1 MKTEWIE
8 FSFNNSIISHSQT
21 KQILLIKFIFLI
33 TSIPVYSQSLFE
45 SPLTPFLLD
54 IENADDIQPFNIDSS
69 ELYVYTQVPD
79 LSQLSVHDRKK
90 KFIDLILPS
99 ILIEKSKIKTAYNYV
114 LDNFDNIYPNNLTQ
128 SLYDYCNCIT
138 ADELLLCLSEQPTS
152 IIIAQAAIESGWGSS
167 RFFVEGF
174 NLFGIHSYKS
184 DEPKIKATGSLD
196 SDIYVKKYDSISS
209 SIFDYLR
216 TLAKGYAYNNF
227 RKIRAEEV
235 DVTDMIKYL
244 DRYSERR
251 ELYINDLKLIIE
263 YNHLMYYDT
272 LEFYLK

>member
-1 MKTEWIE
+1 M
-8 FSFNNSIISHSQT
+8 
-21 KQILLIKFIFLI
+21 
-33 TSIPVYSQSLFE
+33 
-45 SPLTPFLLD
+45 
-54 IENADDIQPFNIDSS
+54 
-69 ELYVYTQVPD
+69 
-79 LSQLSVHDRKK
+79 
-90 KFIDLILPS
+90 
-99 ILIEKSKIKTAYNYV
+99 
-114 LDNFDNIYPNNLTQ
+114 
-128 SLYDYCNCIT
+128 
-138 ADELLLCLSEQPTS
+138 LLCLSEQPTS
-152 IIIAQAAIESGWGSS
+152 IIIAQAAIESGWGTS

-251 ELYINDLKLIIE
+251 ELYINDLKSIIE

>member
-8 FSFNNSIISHSQT
+8 FIFNNSIISHSQT
-21 KQILLIKFIFLI
+21 QQILLIKFIFLL
-33 TSIPVYSQSLFE
+33 TSIPLSSQSLFE
-45 SPLTPFLLD
+45 SPLTIILLD
-54 IENADDIQPFNIDSS
+54 IENADDIRTFKIDSS
-69 ELYVYTQVPD
+69 EFYVYTQVPD
-79 LSQLSVHDRKK
+79 LSQLSTHDRKK

-138 ADELLLCLSEQPTS
+138 AYELLLCLSEQPSS
-152 IIIAQAAIESGWGSS
+152 IIIAQAAIESGWGTS

-184 DEPKIKATGSLD
+184 DESKIKATGSLD

-251 ELYINDLKLIIE
+251 ELYINDLKSIIE
-263 YNHLMYYDT
+263 YNKLMYYDT